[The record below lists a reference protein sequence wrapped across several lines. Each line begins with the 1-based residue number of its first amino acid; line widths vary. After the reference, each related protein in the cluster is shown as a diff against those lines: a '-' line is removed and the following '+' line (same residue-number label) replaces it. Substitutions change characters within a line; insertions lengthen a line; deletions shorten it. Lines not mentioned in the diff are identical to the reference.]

1 MIVNVSAGHEAG
13 SRRECPVLVTRSST
27 ITGSL
32 APSEVGP
39 LPAGRFSGYALE
51 PLRRDKSLIQI
62 DASQA
67 LDKPAPRCAA
77 QRPAQ

>member
-1 MIVNVSAGHEAG
+1 MIVNVSAGHGTG
-13 SRRECPVLVTRSST
+13 SPRECPVLITRSST
-27 ITGSL
+27 ITGNL

-51 PLRRDKSLIQI
+51 PLRRDRSLIQI
-62 DASQA
+62 VASQA

-77 QRPAQ
+77 QRLTQ